1 MLDRDSFAAGNEPV
15 PVCVCSSCGR
25 YLFALLA
32 RHWLRRCSSCDIGV
46 VQKTTISNLHWGS
59 WVVQVS
65 PWIGTDFFVAPG
77 WNMGGAPLLKLTLRS
92 GLLGVSYCICSCRER
107 NTAIKDLVCL
117 HKAPDPHDI
126 PQMGCEGKRHQNAET
141 GPRGE
146 WKFLGWT
153 NPILRKIS
161 TFKSSNYRRLV
172 SNPNSSV
179 SE

>member
-1 MLDRDSFAAGNEPV
+1 MLEKRVVKNCCRQVLNKSIGEECWREMLDRDSFAAGNEPV

-77 WNMGGAPLLKLTLRS
+77 
-92 GLLGVSYCICSCRER
+92 
-107 NTAIKDLVCL
+107 
-117 HKAPDPHDI
+117 
-126 PQMGCEGKRHQNAET
+126 
-141 GPRGE
+141 
-146 WKFLGWT
+146 
-153 NPILRKIS
+153 
-161 TFKSSNYRRLV
+161 
-172 SNPNSSV
+172 
-179 SE
+179 